1 MPDPDT
7 IAAPIRSWLFA
18 PGNHMHHAAK
28 AMASVAHAVILD
40 LEDAVAIAEKGA
52 ARADVRAALAQHRAN
67 RYVRINALS
76 TPFAFDDVAAIMPG
90 KPDGIMLPKT
100 ESADHVRILD
110 WLLAQHERMLGLPEG
125 TTQIL
130 PLLETARGVS
140 HVDAIA
146 VASRRVSQL
155 AFGAGDFTLD
165 LGLDWSRDEGELMS
179 YRLAIVLASKAA
191 GIHAPI
197 DAAWVQVGDAEG
209 MRSSARRSV
218 DHGFQGKL
226 CIHPSQVEI
235 VHDAYR
241 PDAAAIARASAIVA
255 AFEDAEAAGS
265 AAIAVAGKLVDYPI
279 YESARRLLLDAR
291 RSAAENLA

>member
-1 MPDPDT
+1 MRYLDRMLQDILSVT
-7 IAAPIRSWLFA
+7 GTVFQAA
-18 PGNHMHHAAK
+18 
-28 AMASVAHAVILD
+28 
-40 LEDAVAIAEKGA
+40 E
-52 ARADVRAALAQHRAN
+52 Q
-67 RYVRINALS
+67 
-76 TPFAFDDVAAIMPG
+76 FDDLRMQSLHS
-90 KPDGIMLPKT
+90 GIK
-100 ESADHVRILD
+100 RR
-110 WLLAQHERMLGLPEG
+110 LLALLSDFGFHFFLSFFHHFLDTSRMDTSVYNQFFESYP
-125 TTQIL
+125 
-130 PLLETARGVS
+130 
-140 HVDAIA
+140 
-146 VASRRVSQL
+146 
-155 AFGAGDFTLD
+155 GDFTLD

-265 AAIAVAGKLVDYPI
+265 AAIAGAGKLVDYPI